1 MNEKIILEIVNQVE
15 PELFWMALKLVGAG
29 IVLLVVKGYVEKIA
43 AYLQFRW
50 NKNLNVGVKVFVRGQ
65 EGIIE
70 NYNLSSIF
78 VRTKDKT
85 IIVNMRRW
93 FYEGF
98 ALMNTNDK
106 QKKLN

>member
-1 MNEKIILEIVNQVE
+1 MFI
-15 PELFWMALKLVGAG
+15 KLVGVG
-29 IVLLVVKGYVEKIA
+29 IGLLIIKSYIEKVA

-50 NKNLNVGVKVFVRGQ
+50 NKDLNIGVKIFVRGQ
-65 EGIIE
+65 EGVIDR
-70 NYNLSSIF
+70 YNISSIF

-98 ALMNTNDK
+98 ALMNTGDK